1 MDIDIN
7 TDLGEGY
14 GKWKLGDDEAMMEL
28 VSSANVACGFHAG
41 DPIIMHRNAELAVK
55 HGVALG
61 AHIGVPDL
69 WGFGRV
75 SMDIDPAVMGKV
87 ALYQIG
93 ALAALASSVGCK
105 VTHASAHGAIGMM
118 QRKTPAY
125 MEHIYGAFRSFDPDI
140 IVAPSVNTS
149 GERYAH
155 DHNMRYVGK
164 IFADRSYDDNGLLV
178 SRKLPDA
185 MITDVGA
192 VRERMEQFL
201 SDGTIT
207 ALSGKV
213 ISVDAKCILIHS
225 DTDGAIN
232 IARMVR
238 DTIEKNGHRVVPLD
252 KMFS

>member
-1 MDIDIN
+1 MNIDIN

-14 GKWKLGDDEAMMEL
+14 GKWTLGDDEAMMEI

-55 HGVALG
+55 NGVALG

-93 ALAALASSVGCK
+93 ALAAIAHSVGCK
-105 VTHASAHGAIGMM
+105 VTHASGHGALGMM
-118 QRKTPAY
+118 ERTNPDY
-125 MEHIYGAFRSFDPDI
+125 MKHIYGAFRSFDPDI
-140 IVAPSVNTS
+140 IVAASVNTS
-149 GERYAH
+149 GERYAR
-155 DHNMRYVGK
+155 DNNMRCVGK
-164 IFADRSYDDNGLLV
+164 IFADRAYDDNGLLV

-185 MITDVGA
+185 MITDLGA
-192 VRERMEQFL
+192 VKERMEQFL
-201 SDGTIT
+201 SDSTVT

-213 ISVDAKCILIHS
+213 IKVEANCVLIHS
-225 DTDGAIN
+225 DTQGAVN

-238 DTIEKNGHRVVPLD
+238 ETVEKNGHNVVPLD
-252 KMFS
+252 KMFN